1 MFFLFFTHKNII
13 MSSFIADSILKKSKI
28 PEQKFLSFI
37 NLLPQSSLR
46 EYLSYDN
53 TFDGKRKR
61 AKVNLIEMI
70 VYSRIT
76 NTNKIIQSEL
86 DKNEAIQILNSLNR
100 PYQE

>member
-13 MSSFIADSILKKSKI
+13 ISSFIADSILKQSKM
-28 PEQKFLSFI
+28 PEQQFLSCI
-37 NLLPQSSLR
+37 NLLPQSSLI

-61 AKVNLIEMI
+61 AKVYLIEMI
-70 VYSRIT
+70 VYGRIT

-86 DKNEAIQILNSLNR
+86 GKNEAIQILDSINR